1 MLTISSLW
9 RFAMLPPAEF
19 STDARAENITVNY
32 RYGQQFV
39 ERRAKISGLNTTINK
54 PLTG

>member
-1 MLTISSLW
+1 
-9 RFAMLPPAEF
+9 MLPPAEF